1 MAVQNNPTV
10 STPLPSTTAADAAA
24 RPDAGR
30 PSTTAPRPEGAQP
43 PAGAAHPPAAPH
55 GAAANNLGLPQTQ
68 AQLDLANAFDNIQAQ
83 QGLIATEV
91 NADAVQSSQENNQGV
106 RQDARESRQQ
116 GQQEAEGRQ
125 DQAAQRVYKDALAQR
140 SLGDAP
146 NTKGRYNQFLTQG
159 SLAQQTTPRP
169 ANPNSANSQQ
179 GLNAEQH
186 LAYQQAMAARG
197 DARTARQGQNP
208 TQANPQ
214 AQTFRANGT
223 LGYLMPSPTPGGR
236 PVVVIQTRQP
246 TGQANPSDPQNPNA
260 EHTEGQPPTR
270 EAGDRALNQFASR
283 QRPVGERRNSEAT
296 RETERDHAEGEGE
309 GENTSSRQG
318 DSSVARVVA
327 QYHSGEGGQGG
338 GQQQREASITEARE
352 RYNIEFGSAEEGAN
366 GVAHRG
372 VLGAVE
378 GGTGTYVRRLAAR
391 DHGSGGRDDS
401 RFGSPTDR
409 MMASAK
415 GVYAGRESDMGE
427 LRRLSIR
434 VNGEMIDM
442 GSPQGR
448 ARFDSICASHPEVRE
463 VAMDLVQ
470 QRQDFTR
477 HVTANLF
484 NINGGEPAAR
494 A

>member
-1 MAVQNNPTV
+1 MAVQNNPNV
-10 STPLPSTTAADAAA
+10 NTPPPSANPAADVAP

-30 PSTTAPRPEGAQP
+30 PASAPPPEGAQP
-43 PAGAAHPPAAPH
+43 PAGARPPAAQ
-55 GAAANNLGLPQTQ
+55 GAAGSLGVPQTQ

-83 QGLIATEV
+83 QGLINTEV
-91 NADAVQSSQENNQGV
+91 NADAVESFQEGHKGV
-106 RQDARESRQQ
+106 RQDAREARQQ
-116 GQQEAEGRQ
+116 GQQAADGDQR
-125 DQAAQRVYKDALAQR
+125 QAAQRGYVDAEAQK
-140 SLGDAP
+140 SLGDAT

-159 SLAQQTTPRP
+159 SLAQQTPRQ
-169 ANPNSANSQQ
+169 ANPNPTNPQS
-179 GLNAEQH
+179 GLNAEQQ
-186 LAYQQAMAARG
+186 LSYQQAMAARG

-260 EHTEGQPPTR
+260 EHAEGQPQTR
-270 EAGDRALNQFASR
+270 EAGDHALSQFAGR
-283 QRPVGERRNSEAT
+283 QRPVGERRNSDRAREADP
-296 RETERDHAEGEGE
+296 DHAEGEGE
-309 GENTSSRQG
+309 GDNTAARQG

-327 QYHSGEGGQGG
+327 QYQSGEGGQGG
-338 GQQQREASITEARE
+338 GQEQREASITETRE

-372 VLGAVE
+372 VLSAVE

-391 DHGSGGRDDS
+391 DHGGGGRDDS
-401 RFGSPTDR
+401 RFGSPEDR
-409 MMASAK
+409 MVASAQ